1 MFRPAAQPGAVL
13 VSADATAEF
22 RLAHASAQLVR
33 ESGRITEAVNVNEG
47 TFNVDFVRSTYA
59 TRLSLSN
66 PAMGADTLVASGN
79 VAPNG
84 VLQTTSSNAAINGA
98 LSLDGREAG
107 YAFEKSVNAGN
118 VRGITLWGR

>member
-1 MFRPAAQPGAVL
+1 
-13 VSADATAEF
+13 
-22 RLAHASAQLVR
+22 
-33 ESGRITEAVNVNEG
+33 
-47 TFNVDFVRSTYA
+47 
-59 TRLSLSN
+59 
-66 PAMGADTLVASGN
+66 MGADTLVASGN